1 MNAEQH
7 LVLHGLAIKKYALP
21 DAIASLLGLPDER
34 VKAILQ
40 EGVAKGSVLDVGGKF
55 AVSPTARVSLQSN
68 YGRFF
73 SALRGNKE
81 FRDAHLAFE
90 KVNIELKAL
99 ITDWQTL
106 RIGGRLV
113 PNDHSDEAYDEQI
126 LKRLAKL
133 HGNAE
138 KVLNGLAAVLPRMG
152 IYLKKLEEALDK
164 AEEGDIAWVSDAKI
178 ESYHTVWFELHE
190 DLLCLLGEQRKE

>member
-21 DAIASLLGLPDER
+21 DAIASLLGLPEDR
-34 VKAILQ
+34 VKVVLQ
-40 EGVAKGSVLDVGGKF
+40 EGVARGTVTDVGGKY
-55 AVSPTARVSLQSN
+55 AVSPAARVSLRSN
-68 YGRFF
+68 YGRFY
-73 SALRGNKE
+73 SSLRSSEE
-81 FRDAHLAFE
+81 FREAYLAFE
-90 KVNIELKAL
+90 KVNTDLKAL

-106 RIGGRLV
+106 KIGGKLV
-113 PNDHSDEAYDEQI
+113 PNDHSDEAYDEQV

-133 HGNAE
+133 HANAE
-138 KVLNGLAAVLPRMG
+138 KVLNALAAVLPRME
-152 IYLKKLEEALDK
+152 IYLQKLEEALEK
-164 AEEGDIAWVSDAKI
+164 AEEGDIAWVSDAKT

>member
-21 DAIASLLGLPDER
+21 DAIASLLGLPEDR
-34 VKAILQ
+34 VKSVLA
-40 EGVAKGSVLDVGGKF
+40 EGVVKGTVLDVGGKF
-55 AVSPTARVSLQSN
+55 AVSPTARMSLQSN
-68 YGRFF
+68 YGRFCG
-73 SALRGNKE
+73 ALRSSKE

-90 KVNIELKAL
+90 KVNVDLKAL

-106 RIGGRLV
+106 KIGGKLV
-113 PNDHSDEAYDEQI
+113 PNDHSDESYDEQI

-133 HGNAE
+133 HGQAE
-138 KVLNGLAAVLPRMG
+138 KVLTALAAVLPRMR
-152 IYLKKLEEALDK
+152 IYLQKLEEALEK
-164 AEEGDIAWVSDAKI
+164 AEEGDIAWVSDAKT